1 MGPTSEESAS
11 LSSVGF
17 SNPFCSVVKGK
28 RRHVEKEKQNLGSQA
43 IHECCL
49 HLGKNSGFDSVFLGL
64 LALTPPIKYPVIV
77 SLIDMDHLL
86 NILIGLVTDTKSL

>member
-28 RRHVEKEKQNLGSQA
+28 RRHVEKEKQNLRSQA

-49 HLGKNSGFDSVFLGL
+49 RRNSGFDSLFLGL
-64 LALTPPIKYPVIV
+64 LALTPPIKYSVIV

-86 NILIGLVTDTKSL
+86 NILIGLVKDTKSL